1 MKRILFWL
9 WRYVTRQAVKRPT
22 RVGLLDTGELILV
35 DDADCA
41 QVLSAGT
48 TTVIRHVLQQRQGG

>member
-1 MKRILFWL
+1 MKRILLWL
-9 WRYVTRQAVKRPT
+9 WRYATRQAVKRPT

-35 DDADCA
+35 DDAGSA

-48 TTVIRHVLQQRQGG
+48 TTVIRNVLQQRQGG